1 MNFDWEEYDRKCEE
15 IRKENAKY
23 LDIFLKDM
31 QGFTSKTISNHI
43 NNVDFYINEFLLRGD
58 ILTIKD
64 GIYELDDFLGYFF
77 IRKCMWSTPNSIK
90 STAASIKKF
99 YNSMYKHGV
108 VEKKDYDYVCKE
120 IKDNID
126 QWMSDCE
133 QFNDPDQNS
142 VF

>member
-90 STAASIKKF
+90 STATSIK
-99 YNSMYKHGV
+99 
-108 VEKKDYDYVCKE
+108 
-120 IKDNID
+120 IL
-126 QWMSDCE
+126 
-133 QFNDPDQNS
+133 
-142 VF
+142 